1 MEILKK
7 TTMRDQVHGII
18 KKRILN
24 QTYQLGE
31 KINMLEL
38 AQELS
43 VSNSPIREALFQLE
57 KEGLVTFTP
66 NAGPSVVK
74 IDNELF
80 NEVQDTAKILLIG
93 GYEQCLEKNL
103 IPILISVMEECI
115 KQQRESIHPDFSDYD
130 FAKLSIDFDVTLIK
144 IFHNTTLESLYST
157 FFNILFLIV
166 LFDHQN
172 CDVNRSAN
180 IQEHERILK
189 AIKDGD
195 HQNVKKHINTHFSR
209 VIDFTLKKNPAK

>member
-7 TTMRDQVHGII
+7 ATIRDQVHGII
-18 KKRILN
+18 KKRILD

-57 KEGLVTFTP
+57 KEGLVAFTP

-74 IDNELF
+74 IDNALF

-103 IPILISVMEECI
+103 IPTLIPIMEECI
-115 KQQRESIHPDFSDYD
+115 NKQKKYCSTDFSDYD
-130 FAKLSIDFDVTLIK
+130 FAKLAIDFDVTLIK

-166 LFDHQN
+166 LYDHQN
-172 CDVNRSAN
+172 CDVNRHAN
-180 IQEHERILK
+180 IKEHELILT
-189 AIKDGD
+189 AIKNGD
-195 HQNVKKHINTHFSR
+195 HENVKKNISTHFSR
-209 VIDFTLKKNPAK
+209 AIDFTL